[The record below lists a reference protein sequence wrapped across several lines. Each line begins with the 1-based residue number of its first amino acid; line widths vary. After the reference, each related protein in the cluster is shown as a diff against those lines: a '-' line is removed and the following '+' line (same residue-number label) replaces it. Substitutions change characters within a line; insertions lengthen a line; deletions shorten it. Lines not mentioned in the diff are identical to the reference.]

1 MRVPAAVLI
10 LSLSMPAIAAG
21 TPPVAFLSGGS
32 APGNCP
38 RTTGY
43 LADKSSLYRGQPL
56 TPRKLTELPPG
67 TAYMAVYRHIGAC
80 EVPLTMVDYR
90 NPRRR

>member
-1 MRVPAAVLI
+1 MRVPAALMI

-21 TPPVAFLSGGS
+21 TSPVAGLSGEH
-32 APGNCP
+32 APANCP
-38 RTTGY
+38 RTTSH
-43 LADKSSLYRGQPL
+43 LADKSSLYRGQPP

-90 NPRRR
+90 NARRR

>member
-1 MRVPAAVLI
+1 MRVPAALVI
-10 LSLSMPAIAAG
+10 LSLSMPAMAAG
-21 TPPVAFLSGGS
+21 TPPVAGLSGER
-32 APGNCP
+32 APADCP
-38 RTTGY
+38 RTTSY

-80 EVPLTMVDYR
+80 EAPLTMVEYR

>member
-1 MRVPAAVLI
+1 MRVPAALVM
-10 LSLSMPAIAAG
+10 LSLSMPALAAG
-21 TPPVAFLSGGS
+21 TPPVAGSPGAS
-32 APGNCP
+32 APDNCP
-38 RTTGY
+38 RTTSY
-43 LADKSSLYRGQPL
+43 LAEKSSLYRGQPL

-67 TAYMAVYRHIGAC
+67 TAYMTVYRHIGAC